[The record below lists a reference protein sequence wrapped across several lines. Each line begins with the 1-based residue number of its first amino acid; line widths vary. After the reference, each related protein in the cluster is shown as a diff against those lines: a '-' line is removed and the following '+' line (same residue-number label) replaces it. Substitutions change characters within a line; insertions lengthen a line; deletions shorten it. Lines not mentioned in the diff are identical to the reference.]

1 MTEDQITRLT
11 SRLSATFT
19 FGDLVRAA
27 ERDPHEPVSAVLEWF
42 RHPRGVRD
50 TGRRRGSAG
59 ALSGAKLYSRV

>member
-1 MTEDQITRLT
+1 
-11 SRLSATFT
+11 
-19 FGDLVRAA
+19 V
-27 ERDPHEPVSAVLEWF
+27 PVSAVLDWF